1 VWEIFDLIIEK
12 DFCISENEFEM
23 KNPIKKDENL
33 WKDKNLLIWEENNEI
48 SFLEIRSTRF
58 LFEFVNEENFD
69 KKKKEKIDFEE
80 LRKEFVW

>member
-1 VWEIFDLIIEK
+1 MWEIFDLIIEK